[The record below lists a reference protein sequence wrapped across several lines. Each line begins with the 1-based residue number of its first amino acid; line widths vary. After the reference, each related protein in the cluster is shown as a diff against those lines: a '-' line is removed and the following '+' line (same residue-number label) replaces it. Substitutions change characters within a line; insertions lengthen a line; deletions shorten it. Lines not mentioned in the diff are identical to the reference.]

1 MYDFSSSEISEPVKT
16 IVWLLQNKPERFHLT
31 EIEESSLYPY
41 FQVEVRDQKTGKK
54 FTVQNAQR
62 YGGIAMTLEQDW
74 MSVNEKIYLAQEVLA
89 LVSRNRQKVLQKE
102 KDKWLQA
109 YQEDIPGKESVS
121 EPEAKPET
129 ENLLKHELSPLEKV
143 AKEHTAK
150 LLAEKVR
157 KEDLKSVGYVIL
169 AGIVTLAIPMLYLV
183 LSK

>member
-1 MYDFSSSEISEPVKT
+1 MYDFPLQEISEPVKT
-16 IVWLLQNKPERFHLT
+16 IAWLLQNKPERFRLT
-31 EIEESSLYPY
+31 EIGGTSQNPHNET
-41 FQVEVRDQKTGKK
+41 QVLDQKTCKTFVVRRGDLY
-54 FTVQNAQR
+54 NS
-62 YGGIAMTLEQDW
+62 IAMVMQQDW
-74 MSVNEKIYLAQEVLA
+74 MTPVEKMYLAQEVIA

-109 YQEDIPGKESVS
+109 YQEDISGEESVS
-121 EPEAKPET
+121 EPEAKPEP

>member
-16 IVWLLQNKPERFHLT
+16 IVGLLQNEPERFHLT
-31 EIEESSLYPY
+31 EESVGYHFSLRR
-41 FQVEVRDQKTGKK
+41 VDVMDKKTGKE
-54 FTVQNAQR
+54 FFVQDAGVQ
-62 YGGIAMTLEQDW
+62 GGIAMVIDQDW
-74 MSVNEKIYLAQEVLA
+74 MSFNEKIYLAQEVLA
-89 LVSRNRQKVLQKE
+89 LVSRNRQKALQKE

-109 YQEDIPGKESVS
+109 YQEDMPGKESVS
-121 EPEAKPET
+121 EPEAKPEA
-129 ENLLKHELSPLEKV
+129 ESLLKHELSPLEKV